1 MYSTCMVQEVLSRA
15 ISIKMFNTTKT
26 DKTNTDISPVIS
38 HQQIQEEN
46 ISTGKKVS
54 GKIREL
60 VVEIYSRFFDCCI

>member
-1 MYSTCMVQEVLSRA
+1 MYNTCTVQEVLSRA

-26 DKTNTDISPVIS
+26 DKTTTDISPVIS

-54 GKIREL
+54 GKI
-60 VVEIYSRFFDCCI
+60 